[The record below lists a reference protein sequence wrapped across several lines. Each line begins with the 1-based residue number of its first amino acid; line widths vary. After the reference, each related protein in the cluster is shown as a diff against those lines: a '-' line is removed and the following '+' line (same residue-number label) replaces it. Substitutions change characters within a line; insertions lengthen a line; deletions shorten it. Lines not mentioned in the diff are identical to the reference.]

1 MSLAGALKNQEP
13 FGQWPDAIKP
23 TTVLQAGVDTLKVR
37 DFYAG
42 KTILITGCTGFLG
55 KMLLEKLMRSCDV
68 RRIYI
73 MIRAKKGMTLE
84 GRLEEEIYQSE
95 LFQEAF
101 YRDSTLRARLQQV
114 VQPIPGDIG
123 AKNLG
128 LSA

>member
-1 MSLAGALKNQEP
+1 
-13 FGQWPDAIKP
+13 
-23 TTVLQAGVDTLKVR
+23 
-37 DFYAG
+37 
-42 KTILITGCTGFLG
+42 LG